1 MMGKGAGFAK
11 AILFGEHFVVQ
22 GAHALGAS
30 LSKEIRVKISPAEKL
45 SLNIETGTIV
55 PEASRAILS
64 SFSLPANYRIEVEAD
79 IPSGAGL
86 GWSAA
91 YSVALSRAAAE
102 EKGISPGWREI
113 ARHAYEGEKVFH
125 GNPSGIDNTLSSQ
138 RGVVLFRRNEE
149 PLSVELAEPLRV
161 VVADSGKTGPTK
173 ELVAGVSL
181 LKDEK
186 PQYFSDLMEREEE
199 LVMDAKR
206 ALEQGNIP
214 LLGRLMNRNQEYLRQ
229 IGVSSPEL
237 EGLIEVFRDEGALGA
252 KLTGAGG
259 GGCAIALL
267 KSKKDASAI
276 LQRIDKNHLIFEA
289 QIG

>member
-1 MMGKGAGFAK
+1 MGEGAGFAK

-22 GAHALGAS
+22 GTHALGAS
-30 LSKEIRVKISPAEKL
+30 LSKELRVKIFPAEEL
-45 SLNIETGTIV
+45 SLNIETGPIV
-55 PEASRAILS
+55 LEASRAILS
-64 SFSLPANYRIEVEAD
+64 SFSLPENYRIEVDTD

-91 YSVALSRAAAE
+91 YSVALSRAAAAE
-102 EKGISPGWREI
+102 RGFSLGWREI

-138 RGVVLFRRNEE
+138 SGVVLFRRDEE
-149 PLSVELAEPLRV
+149 PLPVELATPLRV
-161 VVADSGKTGPTK
+161 VVADSGRTGSTK

-186 PQYFSDLMEREEE
+186 PEYFFDLMDREEA

-206 ALEQGNIP
+206 ALEQGDLP
-214 LLGRLMNRNQEYLRQ
+214 LLGRLMNRNQEYLRR

-237 EGLIEVFRDEGALGA
+237 EALIEVFRDEGALGA

-259 GGCAIALL
+259 GGCAIGLIE
-267 KSKKDASAI
+267 SKKDASAI
-276 LQRIDKNHLIFEA
+276 LQRIDKNHLVFEA